1 MLHPAWGA
9 CNTLFYHFGIY
20 NTMEYTLIGDNLQFV
35 TLEIQPGEM
44 VYAEAGALVYMS
56 GNINMD
62 TKLQGGLLKGL
73 KRTLAGESFMV
84 THFTTTG
91 GPGLVSFGGNCPG
104 KIVALDITKKEFI
117 AQKDAFLCA
126 EQAVKWDIAF
136 QKRLSSSFFGGEGF
150 ILQHLSGEGMVFLHA
165 AGDLLEIDLKPG
177 QVYKVSTAHVVG
189 WEPSVTYDIQAVG
202 GIKTALFGGEGLFMT
217 TLTGPGKVI
226 IQSMTLPQL
235 ANAMLP
241 FLPTQ
246 SSGGNN
252 SGGFQ
257 IKI

>member
-1 MLHPAWGA
+1 MK
-9 CNTLFYHFGIY
+9 
-20 NTMEYTLIGDNLQFV
+20 YTLTGDNLQFV

-44 VYAEAGALVYMS
+44 AFAEAGALVYMS
-56 GNINMD
+56 GNVNMD
-62 TKLQGGLLKGL
+62 AKLQGGLLGGL
-73 KRTLAGESFMV
+73 KRTLAGESFMT

-104 KIVALDITKKEFI
+104 KVVALDITQKEFI

-126 EQAVKWDIAF
+126 EEGVKLDIAF
-136 QKRLSSSFFGGEGF
+136 QKRLGATFFGGEGF

-165 AGDLLEIDLKPG
+165 AGDLVEIDLTPG

-226 IQSMTLPQL
+226 IQSMTLAQL
-235 ANAMLP
+235 ANAVMP
-241 FLPTQ
+241 FFPTQ

-252 SGGFQ
+252 SGSGFQ
-257 IKI
+257 IKF

>member
-1 MLHPAWGA
+1 MK
-9 CNTLFYHFGIY
+9 Y
-20 NTMEYTLIGDNLQFV
+20 NLTGDNLQFV
-35 TLEIQPGEM
+35 TLEIEPGDK
-44 VYAEAGALVYMS
+44 VYAEAGALVYMT
-56 GNINMD
+56 GNIIMD
-62 TKLQGGLLKGL
+62 AKLQGGLLKGL

-84 THFTTTG
+84 THFSSAG
-91 GPGLVSFGGNCPG
+91 GPGLAAFGGNCPG
-104 KIVALDITKKEFI
+104 KIVPLDITGKEFI

-126 EQAVKWDIAF
+126 EESVKWEIAF
-136 QKRLSSSFFGGEGF
+136 QKRLGATFFGGEGF

-165 AGDLLEIDLKPG
+165 AGDLVEIDLKPD

-202 GIKTALFGGEGLFMT
+202 GIKTAMFGGEGLFMT

-226 IQSMTLPQL
+226 LQSMTLPQL
-235 ANAMLP
+235 ANAVQP

-246 SSGGNN
+246 SSGGD

-257 IKI
+257 LKF